1 MNPNELIQRYLH
13 GEATD
18 AEVAELDCLLAND
31 PALRRRLIVEAGIDA
46 GLCEIARERASQP
59 PVAVRRRSVWR
70 SWRPLAAA
78 AAVVLAGLTGWFLPS
93 SSSDLGTITQV
104 MNVESSGEGA
114 ILAVG
119 QRLKAGRVMLN
130 RGAVQMRLSNGV
142 TLLCEGPGELELLSP
157 MRALLHSGQV
167 VVRVPQNAI
176 GFQMDAASARVVDLG
191 TEFAMKAG
199 PGLETD
205 VQVFEGVVEASAAR
219 GGFASRIEAGHAAR
233 FTPTASVPK
242 ELAYSESRFLRK
254 IPIEPGVPMP
264 GKGGDEQFRPA
275 RHAEVVIPSV
285 DKEIVV
291 DGDLSEW
298 SAEGRFF
305 SARDAARS
313 AEGRMRHDAEAFYI
327 AAHIADP
334 APMQNS
340 IDPGMDGEVGWRG
353 GGLQVR
359 LSLDR
364 AQGWPV
370 EANSPSYYSMRKLT
384 ATPEQIA
391 RAANARLVTLTLW
404 HHAPSATDCLHLAY
418 GFDYA
423 GGVVNPPGYTAAF
436 KRDADGKGYTI
447 EARVPWSLL
456 RAADDPP
463 RAGDALA
470 VCWHTHWSDPS
481 GRLWRT
487 HLVELRNPSEPLRIY
502 DYERAASWGRA
513 LYR

>member
-219 GGFASRIEAGHAAR
+219 GGFASRIEAGRAAR
-233 FTPTASVPK
+233 FTPAASEPK

-264 GKGGDEQFRPA
+264 GKGGDDFRPA

-285 DKEIVV
+285 EKEIVV
-291 DGDLSEW
+291 DGDLAEW

-305 SARDAARS
+305 
-313 AEGRMRHDAEAFYI
+313 
-327 AAHIADP
+327 
-334 APMQNS
+334 
-340 IDPGMDGEVGWRG
+340 
-353 GGLQVR
+353 
-359 LSLDR
+359 
-364 AQGWPV
+364 
-370 EANSPSYYSMRKLT
+370 
-384 ATPEQIA
+384 
-391 RAANARLVTLTLW
+391 
-404 HHAPSATDCLHLAY
+404 
-418 GFDYA
+418 
-423 GGVVNPPGYTAAF
+423 
-436 KRDADGKGYTI
+436 
-447 EARVPWSLL
+447 
-456 RAADDPP
+456 
-463 RAGDALA
+463 
-470 VCWHTHWSDPS
+470 
-481 GRLWRT
+481 
-487 HLVELRNPSEPLRIY
+487 
-502 DYERAASWGRA
+502 
-513 LYR
+513 

>member
-18 AEVAELDCLLAND
+18 AEVAELDRLLASD
-31 PALRRRLIVEAGIDA
+31 PALRRRLIVETGIDA

-59 PVAVRRRSVWR
+59 PVPVRRRSVLL

-78 AAVVLAGLTGWFLPS
+78 AVVVLGGLVWWLMPS
-93 SSSDLGTITQV
+93 SSSELGTITQM

-114 ILAVG
+114 GLAVG
-119 QRLKAGRVMLN
+119 QGLKAGRVMLN
-130 RGAVQMRLSNGV
+130 RGAMEIRLSNGV

-219 GGFASRIEAGHAAR
+219 GGFASRIEAGRAAR
-233 FTPTASVPK
+233 FTPAASVPK
-242 ELAYSESRFLRK
+242 ELTYSESRFLRK
-254 IPIEPGVPMP
+254 IPLEPGVPMP
-264 GKGGDEQFRPA
+264 GKGGDDFRPA

-285 DKEIVV
+285 DKAIVV

-305 SARDAARS
+305 SQRDAARS
-313 AEGRMRHDAEAFYI
+313 VEGRMRHDAEAFYL

-334 APMQNS
+334 APMRNS
-340 IDPGMDGEVGWRG
+340 IDPWMDGEMGWRG

-359 LSLDR
+359 LSMDR
-364 AQGWPV
+364 AQSWPV
-370 EANSPSYYSMRKLT
+370 QANSPSYYSMRKLT
-384 ATPEQIA
+384 ATPEQMA
-391 RAANARLVTLTLW
+391 RSANARLVTLTLW

-436 KRDADGKGYTI
+436 KRDNDGKGYTI

-456 RAADDPP
+456 HAQDDPP
-463 RAGDALA
+463 RAGDVLA
-470 VCWHTHWSDPS
+470 ACWHTHWSDPS

-487 HLVELRNPSEPLRIY
+487 NLVELRNPSEPLRIY
-502 DYERAASWGRA
+502 DYERAATWGRA
-513 LYR
+513 IYR